1 MFKYLTNAFIPTV
14 WPLSEAL
21 NWQKRNILYTPSL
34 CKYVLGF
41 YVITKNKASHFKSDT
56 E

>member
-21 NWQKRNILYTPSL
+21 NWQKRNILYTPL
-34 CKYVLGF
+34 RKYVLGF
-41 YVITKNKASHFKSDT
+41 YVVTKHKTFHF
-56 E
+56 